1 MHRSFFPVL
10 LIGGL
15 FFWSCDENRVYDE
28 YESIPG
34 AWNKDSIITFNLP
47 KIDSVESYNLF
58 INVRNNNNFAYS
70 NLYLIAQIQFPQG
83 KVITDTLEYQMAV
96 PGGEWLGTGFGDVK
110 ESKLWYKEQVKF
122 DEPGQ
127 YKVSVQHAMRKS
139 GSEQGIKDLEGIT
152 EVGLRIESVQN

>member
-15 FFWSCDENRVYDE
+15 LFWSCDENRVYDE

>member
-10 LIGGL
+10 LIVGML
-15 FFWSCDENRVYDE
+15 FWSCDESRVYDE
-28 YESIPG
+28 YESTPG
-34 AWNKDSIITFNLP
+34 AWNKDSIIAFNLP
-47 KIDSVESYNLF
+47 KIDSLESYNLF

-70 NLYLIAQIQFPQG
+70 NLYLIAQIHFPHG

-122 DEPGQ
+122 EEPGQ

-139 GSEQGIKDLEGIT
+139 GSEQGIQELEGIT
-152 EVGLRIESVQN
+152 EVGLRIESIQN